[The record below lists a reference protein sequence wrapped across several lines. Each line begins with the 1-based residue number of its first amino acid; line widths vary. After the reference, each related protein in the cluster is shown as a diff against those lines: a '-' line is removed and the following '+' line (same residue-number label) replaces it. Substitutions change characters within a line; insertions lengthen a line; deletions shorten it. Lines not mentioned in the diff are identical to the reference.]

1 MPITILVV
9 DAIEADRTMLRERLE
24 REGYEVIVAANG
36 AEAVALTQEWRP
48 EIIVTELS
56 MPHMDGIEAWRM
68 ISELIDDPP
77 IAVVLTGTTIR
88 DVRLICDEI
97 GFHAFLTK
105 PVDFPLLLATIE
117 KFTPAQPERHCA

>member
-68 ISELIDDPP
+68 ISELIEDPP
-77 IAVVLTGTTIR
+77 IALVLTGTSIR

-105 PVDFPLLLATIE
+105 PVDFALLLATIQ
-117 KFTPAQPERHCA
+117 KFTPAQPERLRA